1 MRKKMILFIGVAS
14 IVAMLTIPLIAE
26 EGKSKHSGHK
36 AKTSDTEKVSAKCQG
51 GRKMCANR
59 LQDAIKAMDA
69 AIEAINKDDKDAAL
83 ASIKKARK
91 IVATSR
97 EAMLQMGRPVNA
109 RCPMKGSKLDPDNVP
124 ENLTRTYMGKKIGFC
139 CAGCPTAWD
148 KLSKEEQSD
157 KLSKEEQADKLS
169 KEKQADKLKKSCNA
183 DSKHTPAQKE
193 KKSKHDGHGSRH

>member
-36 AKTSDTEKVSAKCQG
+36 AKASDTEKVSAKCQG

-83 ASIKKARK
+83 ANIKKARK
-91 IVATSR
+91 LVAASR

-109 RCPMKGSKLDPDNVP
+109 RCPIMGSKPVPDNVP

-148 KLSKEEQSD
+148 KLSKEEQ
-157 KLSKEEQADKLS
+157 
-169 KEKQADKLKKSCNA
+169 ADKLKKSCNA

-193 KKSKHDGHGSRH
+193 KKSKHDGHGSGH